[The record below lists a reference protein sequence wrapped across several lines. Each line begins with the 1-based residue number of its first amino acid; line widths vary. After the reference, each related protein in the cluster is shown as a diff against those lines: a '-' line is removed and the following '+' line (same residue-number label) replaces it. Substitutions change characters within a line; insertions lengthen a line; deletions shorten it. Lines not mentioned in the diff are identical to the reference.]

1 MCGYCV
7 ITFQLHPV
15 HLCCGCKVPWRRPAE
30 LLYAVLSRK
39 AAAAGWNM
47 RTLIQKQQVRLI
59 TMRVIIYAVASRQSN
74 VASHREQS
82 YQLLRGNLTLQDKQG
97 ARGEHGN
104 NVDYEYCFQQRIC
117 YCEPSCFL
125 SPAEPWSSLREQM
138 RTAMKAKAP
147 KSRHGAKW
155 GGTYVCYLTG
165 FPKYPRNDVD
175 AYLGFRKGFGNNH
188 FRYAT
193 AGYSK

>member
-1 MCGYCV
+1 VQNYTVKYAVCGYCV

-104 NVDYEYCFQQRIC
+104 NVDYEYCFHNEYAIVNHLAFCHRRSHDHLW
-117 YCEPSCFL
+117 ES
-125 SPAEPWSSLREQM
+125 
-138 RTAMKAKAP
+138 
-147 KSRHGAKW
+147 KW
-155 GGTYVCYLTG
+155 GRPWKRRRLKVVTE
-165 FPKYPRNDVD
+165 RNGEGRMCATLLV
-175 AYLGFRKGFGNNH
+175 FRNTPETMSMH
-188 FRYAT
+188 I
-193 AGYSK
+193 